1 MSGEHNSALPP
12 YKRKEVIGDST
23 LLLGSCFEIMP
34 HLPKVDIVV
43 TDPPYS
49 ENTHKNAKSNKSLQP
64 EKKLLTFSA
73 LSDDAFIA
81 LCRESLRLS
90 DGWVVM
96 TCDYR
101 HAALM
106 YGAPEFI
113 RLGAWVKPNPMPQLS
128 ADRPGQ
134 GFETILILHAGKR
147 KKKWTRGG
155 GSGIWTFPVINKSL
169 IPTQKPIA
177 LLNALIRDFTYEGET
192 VLDPFMGSGTT
203 GMAAQSMG
211 RKFIGIESNE
221 EHFEIACQRFRE
233 AYAQSPLFAP
243 HELLQHTTQQ

>member
-1 MSGEHNSALPP
+1 MSGEQDNATLP
-12 YKRKEVIGDST
+12 YKRKEVIGDCT
-23 LLLGSCFEIMP
+23 LLLGNCFEIMP
-34 HLPKVDIVV
+34 HLPRVDIVI

-64 EKKLLTFSA
+64 DKKLLTFSA
-73 LSDDAFIA
+73 LSDDIFVA
-81 LCRESLRLS
+81 LCTESLRLS
-90 DGWVVM
+90 EGWVVM

-106 YGAPEFI
+106 YSAPEFI

-134 GFETILILHAGKR
+134 GFETILILHTGKR
-147 KKKWTRGG
+147 KKRWNRGG
-155 GSGIWTFPVINKSL
+155 GAGIWTFPVINKSL
-169 IPTQKPIA
+169 IATQKPIA
-177 LLNALIRDFTYEGET
+177 LLNAFVRDFTYESEV

-203 GMAAQSMG
+203 GIAAINVG

-221 EHFEIACQRFRE
+221 EHFEIACKRFQD
-233 AYAQSPLFAP
+233 AYDQLDLFTP
-243 HELLQHTTQQ
+243 HESPKHTTRL